1 MGEYVG
7 AGAGCAEGSGSV
19 GVPTIAMRS
28 YLSTQH
34 LWTAEH
40 FTRLARELEAAHT
53 GESRFAVRHRA
64 YVLGAV
70 GESVAFLEAFIN
82 ELFQDAADG
91 AGVADGLSPDMVRL
105 MTEYWRTTE
114 QGKSVEVTKKYDM
127 ARVFAGHPHAD
138 AGRRPNED
146 VKYLVKLR
154 NWSVHYRP
162 RTVSEKDPHKLIDH
176 VQGRF
181 ADNAFMTR
189 QQEHVVPRPRPR
201 SRVRRVGRGLGAG
214 VRRRVRHPRRV
225 PGQLPDSRAARRAAV
240 GRTARSRFP
249 ITYPVVRSPLIAPSA
264 GRQGCDLRKLVRRV
278 GIEPT
283 TRWLGVA

>member
-105 MTEYWRTTE
+105 MTEYWRITE

-181 ADNAFMTR
+181 ADNAFMAGSKNTWFPD
-189 QQEHVVPRPRPR
+189 HA
-201 SRVRRVGRGLGAG
+201 LGAG
-214 VRRRVRHPRRV
+214 CA
-225 PGQLPDSRAARRAAV
+225 GWAV
-240 GRTARSRFP
+240 DTARAFADEFV
-249 ITYPVVRSPLIAPSA
+249 TLV
-264 GRQGCDLRKLVRRV
+264 GCRANYQIPGL
-278 GIEPT
+278 
-283 TRWLGVA
+283 LGEQP